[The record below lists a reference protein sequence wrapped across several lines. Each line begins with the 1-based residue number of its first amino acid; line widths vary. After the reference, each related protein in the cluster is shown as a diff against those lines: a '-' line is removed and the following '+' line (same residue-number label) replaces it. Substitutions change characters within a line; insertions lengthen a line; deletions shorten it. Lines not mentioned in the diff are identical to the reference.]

1 MPAIQL
7 YSTPL
12 SGHCHRVI
20 LLLNMLSLPFETKDG
35 GKEVR
40 QTAEFAQLNPLR
52 QVPVLT
58 DGEHVITDSHAILVY
73 LVKRYAPDSHWL
85 PEDPFQAAEVQKWLS
100 RAAGE
105 VRYGPA
111 SARMVKQF
119 SAPELYESA
128 LKVSAKFLPQLE
140 QHLENHEFLATERA
154 TIADLACYSY
164 VVAAPEGGVSLA
176 DYPAIHRWLKRI
188 ESLPGFTPLPALPLP
203 ENAG

>member
-1 MPAIQL
+1 MPAIKL

-12 SGHCHRVI
+12 SGHCHRVT
-20 LLLNMLSLPFETKDG
+20 LLLNMLNLPFEATEAG
-35 GKEVR
+35 AGVR
-40 QTAEFAQLNPLR
+40 QTEDFARLNPLR
-52 QVPVLT
+52 QIPVLIDGGHVLT
-58 DGEHVITDSHAILVY
+58 DSNAILVY

-85 PEDPFQAAEVQKWLS
+85 PEDPLKAAEVQKWLS

-105 VRYGPA
+105 VRFGPA

-119 SAPELYESA
+119 SAPEVYESA
-128 LKVSAKFLPQLE
+128 LQISAKFLPQLE

-164 VVAAPEGGVSLA
+164 VATAPEGGVSLTG
-176 DYPAIHRWLKRI
+176 YPAIQRWLARI

-203 ENAG
+203 EIAG